1 MSKQSYWGVQEG
13 DGSQRLKIT
22 LLVSKKRLL
31 RWGEGEGEEEGKG
44 MLVKVVVSTSGRKR
58 VYYWMSELT
67 FSSGTADIHISIPSC
82 VLSVLISADQN
93 PKLFHYCN
101 TNVPAHA

>member
-1 MSKQSYWGVQEG
+1 MEG
-13 DGSQRLKIT
+13 QRLKIT
-22 LLVSKKRLL
+22 LLVLKKKVVKMGGGGR
-31 RWGEGEGEEEGKG
+31 RGRVDREEEGKG

-67 FSSGTADIHISIPSC
+67 FSGTADIHISIPSC